1 MLIFNP
7 LLSSVA
13 LLHSLLYCNTSI
25 LIVSAAGS
33 VGVCAKLSK
42 EKGRN
47 PLVWG
52 MKGLLGGP
60 LTVSQLQGLSSLG
73 GQGLGGSG
81 GQGSREGEQL

>member
-1 MLIFNP
+1 M
-7 LLSSVA
+7 
-13 LLHSLLYCNTSI
+13 
-25 LIVSAAGS
+25 
-33 VGVCAKLSK
+33 CAKLSK

-60 LTVSQLQGLSSLG
+60 MTVSQLQGLSSLG

-81 GQGSREGEQL
+81 GGGGENS